1 MNWNKV
7 TFTFIT
13 HVTCDARLVLMQ
25 KETKQKQSQCSR
37 KWIDAEKGK
46 LIDLILWKEEM
57 PILSLLKFKFV
68 ICFYSDIIKIQYTI
82 LPWLLALML
91 TIKGSCLS
99 F

>member
-1 MNWNKV
+1 MDCLISTSFNGNLNVSFKMNWNKV

-68 ICFYSDIIKIQYTI
+68 IFSI
-82 LPWLLALML
+82 L
-91 TIKGSCLS
+91 IS
-99 F
+99 